1 MAKESVKFD
10 YKTMS
15 IKKMTDWILEH
26 HKDDLKDFAKE
37 ANPQKNKENG
47 EVKYSMKEA
56 KTFFVNKYK
65 DEVEIINIPKN
76 GAKVSTYA
84 ILMNALNEN

>member
-1 MAKESVKFD
+1 MAKETVKFD

-26 HKDDLKDFAKE
+26 HKDDLKGFAKE
-37 ANPQKNKENG
+37 AEPQKKESG
-47 EVKYSMKEA
+47 EVKYNMKKA

-65 DEVEIINIPKN
+65 EEVEIINIPKN
-76 GAKVSTYA
+76 GAKLSTYD
-84 ILMNALNEN
+84 ILMKALDEK